1 MAMGSFC
8 VPQLLICHE
17 SLLIVSLF
25 IVICL
30 CSLRGKS
37 PEDMVI

>member
-17 SLLIVSLF
+17 SLLNSLTF
-25 IVICL
+25 HRDLFVLIT
-30 CSLRGKS
+30 G
-37 PEDMVI
+37 